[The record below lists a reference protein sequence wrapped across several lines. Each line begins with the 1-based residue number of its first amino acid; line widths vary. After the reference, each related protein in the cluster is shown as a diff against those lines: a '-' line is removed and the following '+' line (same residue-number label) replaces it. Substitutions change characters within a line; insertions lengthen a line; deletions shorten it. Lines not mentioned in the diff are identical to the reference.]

1 MHIYINKETEELLI
15 KLASSG
21 IYKKNTASYVLKYLV
36 EKEIKYTENTLRK
49 IEEQQERE
57 EQLKEKFGSLENVIT
72 LARED
77 WVNVEEQEDEEQEED
92 DWVTKQEKEYK
103 KRLLEEE
110 QNPKEEETEEDW
122 NSIADEIERW
132 KEKRKNGK

>member
-49 IEEQQERE
+49 IEEQQEKE
-57 EQLKEKFGSLENVIT
+57 EQLKEKFGSLENVMT
-72 LARED
+72 LAQQD
-77 WVNVEEQEDEEQEED
+77 WVNVEEHEEQED
-92 DWVTKQEKEYK
+92 DWNT
-103 KRLLEEE
+103 
-110 QNPKEEETEEDW
+110 
-122 NSIADEIERW
+122 IADELQRW
-132 KEKRKNGK
+132 REKKK